1 LHSAEEEGGNK
12 RKKDSRKQVRVPR
25 FLKLMLGIGSFNMAS
40 QIFIYIFTFKAGII
54 EEMMDDAMESLED
67 QVIFIYV

>member
-1 LHSAEEEGGNK
+1 
-12 RKKDSRKQVRVPR
+12 
-25 FLKLMLGIGSFNMAS
+25 MAS
-40 QIFIYIFTFKAGII
+40 HMFIYISTFKAGII

>member
-1 LHSAEEEGGNK
+1 M
-12 RKKDSRKQVRVPR
+12 PR
-25 FLKLMLGIGSFNMAS
+25 FFKLMLGIGSFNLAS
-40 QIFIYIFTFKAGII
+40 QMFIYIFTFKAGII